1 MVNQREVHTDTESF
15 HNALR
20 AVLREDPDVILIGEM
35 RDLET
40 IQAAL
45 TLAETGHLVFA
56 TLHTRNA
63 PQTIDRIID
72 VFPPHQQEQ
81 IRVLLANTI
90 EAVFAQQLI
99 PMIGGGRVAAIEVM
113 LANAAIRNLIR
124 EGKTH
129 QIYSIME
136 TQSGQGMITMDRALA
151 DLHRNGYITYE
162 EAVNRA
168 MDKENF
174 TQLLKTA

>member
-1 MVNQREVHTDTESF
+1 
-15 HNALR
+15 
-20 AVLREDPDVILIGEM
+20 M

-99 PMIGGGRVAAIEVM
+99 PMIGGGRVAAVEVM

-136 TQSGQGMITMDRALA
+136 THSGQGMITMDRALA

-174 TQLLKTA
+174 QQLLKAA